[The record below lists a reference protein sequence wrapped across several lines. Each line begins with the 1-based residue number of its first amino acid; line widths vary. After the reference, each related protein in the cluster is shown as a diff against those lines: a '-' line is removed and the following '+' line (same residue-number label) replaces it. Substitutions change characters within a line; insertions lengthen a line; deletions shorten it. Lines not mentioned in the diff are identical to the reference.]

1 MSKDLVNN
9 VQNYLFLGQ
18 SHLLTIIQEEKLCT
32 SVIRMDIQKDRSH
45 LKLTL
50 ILSKLKF
57 STEIHNLIK
66 NQEFIRKNDF
76 LKCQFLIKLGELKIS
91 DRKKF
96 MNLIIIIGIILDNRK
111 FNKDSITI
119 NTGMANIVIQ
129 KMNGVEKAR
138 KIVRV
143 HFHSKL

>member
-1 MSKDLVNN
+1 VSKDLVNN

-18 SHLLTIIQEEKLCT
+18 SHLLTIIQEEKQCT

-119 NTGMANIVIQ
+119 NMGMANIVIQ